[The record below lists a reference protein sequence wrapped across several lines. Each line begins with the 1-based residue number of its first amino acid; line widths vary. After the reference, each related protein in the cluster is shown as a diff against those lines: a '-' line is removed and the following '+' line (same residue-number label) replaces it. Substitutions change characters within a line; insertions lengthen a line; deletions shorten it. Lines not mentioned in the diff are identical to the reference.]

1 MSVVRVHVGEL
12 TSPCTCRQMGGV
24 MEFFFRQMGESSA
37 RYGRGRKESARSKR
51 KAHAQ
56 PEAEDAGPTQA
67 AGCFSGE
74 SGSTSGAMRARL
86 VGALGHGD
94 RPSLNRRTSR
104 QRRGGGRFGKSASGT
119 ATLAS

>member
-1 MSVVRVHVGEL
+1 
-12 TSPCTCRQMGGV
+12 MGGV

-94 RPSLNRRTSR
+94 RPSLNRRTRSTTAR
-104 QRRGGGRFGKSASGT
+104 RWAVWEIGQRHRDLGVLVSQGKRA
-119 ATLAS
+119 